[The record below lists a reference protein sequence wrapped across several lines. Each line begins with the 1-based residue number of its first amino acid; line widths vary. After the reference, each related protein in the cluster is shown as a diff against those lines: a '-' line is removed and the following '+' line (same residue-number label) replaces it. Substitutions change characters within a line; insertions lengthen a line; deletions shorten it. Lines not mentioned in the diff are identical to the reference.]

1 METKAWER
9 TCDFCLRK
17 YVMNSRDIPRIY
29 VSKKIDLSDI
39 ESKEYIAS
47 PDLCEVCVIPVIR
60 MLERR
65 NKLRFSVNGNR
76 IIQSVSKM
84 ITNQSI

>member
-1 METKAWER
+1 
-9 TCDFCLRK
+9 
-17 YVMNSRDIPRIY
+17 MNSRDIPRIY

-76 IIQSVSKM
+76 IIQSISR
-84 ITNQSI
+84 TL